1 MADYKILLGNCKET
15 LKTLEDESVDSIVTD
30 PPYELGFM
38 NKKWDSQG
46 IAYDVEMWQ
55 ECLRVLK
62 PGGYLLAFGGTR
74 TYHRMTCAI
83 EDAGFEIRDSIDWL
97 YGCLDEETECLTAS
111 GWKRYTDLSTSD
123 KVMQWDSETG
133 ELSWTN
139 PSEVLVYPY
148 SGKMVRLVNRHTDQ
162 MLTPNHRVYAKI
174 RRHSRN
180 PAPTAYEVEEAGQ
193 LKNHWQIDLPMAGQ
207 LGGSVQVTPER
218 AYLVGWW
225 LTDAWKHGDGKAV
238 MFSQSKPEMLAKLR
252 KSLTPHK
259 PSEYVKEGRKDNH
272 RDEHTFYVTGELAEY
287 LLANHPDRRLTWD
300 MLQWSFEARRA
311 LFEGLMD
318 GDGSCP
324 DHQRAWA
331 FWSKDQD
338 RRDVFLAL
346 ALSIGHRAYDD
357 PDNNCVHVNIGKD
370 STQIQYKHRVEDVD
384 YEGDVWCVRVPA
396 GAFVVRR
403 NGRPFITGNSGFPKS
418 VNISKEINKRSGVEF
433 KAIPASGVGFMNAD
447 KEDGYNTTKNQLI
460 QVGETTD
467 EAKRWEGW
475 GTALKPAREPIVVAR
490 KPFEGPLY
498 KNVLE
503 HGTGGMNIDACRV
516 DPKGAALRSEA
527 YPSGRWPANIV
538 ITHSVNCI
546 NIGEG
551 QTKARVINRWT
562 DGAKP
567 FGGGAGHEFTTHQ
580 TSEDGNERYDI
591 YECVEGCPAKL
602 LDEQSGIAKPKA
614 ARRGRIGGR
623 VFFGRFDHASLEG
636 VWPSDPG
643 GGASRFFN
651 QLNWSEE
658 DFLPFFYTAKASNKE
673 RNAGLDHLE
682 TRSAGEVTGGRKEG
696 SAGLNNPRA
705 GAGRTSGNKNFHPT
719 VKPVKLM
726 EWLVRLVTPPGGTV
740 LDPFMGSGT
749 TGVAAINQGF
759 NFIGCELM
767 EEYIPIAEGRIEH
780 ALNARK

>member
-38 NKKWDSQG
+38 SKKWDSQG

-97 YGCLDEETECLTAS
+97 FLT
-111 GWKRYTDLSTSD
+111 
-123 KVMQWDSETG
+123 
-133 ELSWTN
+133 
-139 PSEVLVYPY
+139 
-148 SGKMVRLVNRHTDQ
+148 
-162 MLTPNHRVYAKI
+162 
-174 RRHSRN
+174 
-180 PAPTAYEVEEAGQ
+180 
-193 LKNHWQIDLPMAGQ
+193 
-207 LGGSVQVTPER
+207 
-218 AYLVGWW
+218 
-225 LTDAWKHGDGKAV
+225 
-238 MFSQSKPEMLAKLR
+238 
-252 KSLTPHK
+252 
-259 PSEYVKEGRKDNH
+259 
-272 RDEHTFYVTGELAEY
+272 
-287 LLANHPDRRLTWD
+287 
-300 MLQWSFEARRA
+300 
-311 LFEGLMD
+311 
-318 GDGSCP
+318 
-324 DHQRAWA
+324 
-331 FWSKDQD
+331 
-338 RRDVFLAL
+338 
-346 ALSIGHRAYDD
+346 
-357 PDNNCVHVNIGKD
+357 
-370 STQIQYKHRVEDVD
+370 
-384 YEGDVWCVRVPA
+384 
-396 GAFVVRR
+396 
-403 NGRPFITGNSGFPKS
+403 GFPKS
-418 VNISKEINKRSGVEF
+418 INISKEINKRSGV
-433 KAIPASGVGFMNAD
+433 
-447 KEDGYNTTKNQLI
+447 
-460 QVGETTD
+460 ETTD

-490 KPFEGPLY
+490 KPFKGPLY

-527 YPSGRWPANIV
+527 YPSGRWPANI
-538 ITHSVNCI
+538 ILTHSADCKIV
-546 NIGEG
+546 G
-551 QTKARVINRWT
+551 QEETKARVINRWN

-614 ARRGRIGGR
+614 ARRG
-623 VFFGRFDHASLEG
+623 
-636 VWPSDPG
+636 
-643 GGASRFFN
+643 ASRFFN

-658 DFLPFFYTAKASNKE
+658 DFLPFFYVAKASNKE

-682 TRSAGEVTGGRKEG
+682 TKSAGEVTGRKEG

-767 EEYIPIAEGRIEH
+767 EEYIPIAEGRIEY

>member
-97 YGCLDEETECLTAS
+97 Y
-111 GWKRYTDLSTSD
+111 
-123 KVMQWDSETG
+123 
-133 ELSWTN
+133 
-139 PSEVLVYPY
+139 
-148 SGKMVRLVNRHTDQ
+148 
-162 MLTPNHRVYAKI
+162 
-174 RRHSRN
+174 
-180 PAPTAYEVEEAGQ
+180 
-193 LKNHWQIDLPMAGQ
+193 
-207 LGGSVQVTPER
+207 
-218 AYLVGWW
+218 
-225 LTDAWKHGDGKAV
+225 
-238 MFSQSKPEMLAKLR
+238 
-252 KSLTPHK
+252 
-259 PSEYVKEGRKDNH
+259 
-272 RDEHTFYVTGELAEY
+272 
-287 LLANHPDRRLTWD
+287 
-300 MLQWSFEARRA
+300 
-311 LFEGLMD
+311 
-318 GDGSCP
+318 
-324 DHQRAWA
+324 
-331 FWSKDQD
+331 
-338 RRDVFLAL
+338 
-346 ALSIGHRAYDD
+346 SI
-357 PDNNCVHVNIGKD
+357 
-370 STQIQYKHRVEDVD
+370 
-384 YEGDVWCVRVPA
+384 
-396 GAFVVRR
+396 
-403 NGRPFITGNSGFPKS
+403 GFPKS
-418 VNISKEINKRSGVEF
+418 INISKEINKRSGV
-433 KAIPASGVGFMNAD
+433 
-447 KEDGYNTTKNQLI
+447 
-460 QVGETTD
+460 ETTD

-498 KNVLE
+498 RNVLKY
-503 HGTGGMNIDACRV
+503 GTGGMNIDACRV
-516 DPKGAALRSEA
+516 APSGDKIAYMSGAAVLGGTSDGLDRPWKNNPEA
-527 YPSGRWPANIV
+527 VAERERQAKEATDKANNMGRWPANI
-538 ITHSVNCI
+538 ILTHSADCKIV
-546 NIGEG
+546 G
-551 QTKARVINRWT
+551 QEETKARVINRWN

-614 ARRGRIGGR
+614 ARRG
-623 VFFGRFDHASLEG
+623 
-636 VWPSDPG
+636 
-643 GGASRFFN
+643 ASRFFN

-658 DFLPFFYTAKASNKE
+658 DFLPFFYIAKASNKE

-682 TRSAGEVTGGRKEG
+682 TKSAGEVTGGRKEG

>member
-38 NKKWDSQG
+38 SKKWDSQG

-97 YGCLDEETECLTAS
+97 FLT
-111 GWKRYTDLSTSD
+111 
-123 KVMQWDSETG
+123 
-133 ELSWTN
+133 
-139 PSEVLVYPY
+139 
-148 SGKMVRLVNRHTDQ
+148 
-162 MLTPNHRVYAKI
+162 
-174 RRHSRN
+174 
-180 PAPTAYEVEEAGQ
+180 
-193 LKNHWQIDLPMAGQ
+193 
-207 LGGSVQVTPER
+207 
-218 AYLVGWW
+218 
-225 LTDAWKHGDGKAV
+225 
-238 MFSQSKPEMLAKLR
+238 
-252 KSLTPHK
+252 
-259 PSEYVKEGRKDNH
+259 
-272 RDEHTFYVTGELAEY
+272 
-287 LLANHPDRRLTWD
+287 
-300 MLQWSFEARRA
+300 
-311 LFEGLMD
+311 
-318 GDGSCP
+318 
-324 DHQRAWA
+324 
-331 FWSKDQD
+331 
-338 RRDVFLAL
+338 
-346 ALSIGHRAYDD
+346 
-357 PDNNCVHVNIGKD
+357 
-370 STQIQYKHRVEDVD
+370 
-384 YEGDVWCVRVPA
+384 
-396 GAFVVRR
+396 
-403 NGRPFITGNSGFPKS
+403 GFPKS
-418 VNISKEINKRSGVEF
+418 INISKEINKRSGVET
-433 KAIPASGVGFMNAD
+433 A
-447 KEDGYNTTKNQLI
+447 
-460 QVGETTD
+460 D

-490 KPFEGPLY
+490 KPFKGPLY

-527 YPSGRWPANIV
+527 YPSGRWPANI
-538 ITHSVNCI
+538 ILTHSADCKIV
-546 NIGEG
+546 G
-551 QTKARVINRWT
+551 QEETKARVINRWN

-614 ARRGRIGGR
+614 ARRG
-623 VFFGRFDHASLEG
+623 
-636 VWPSDPG
+636 
-643 GGASRFFN
+643 ASRFFN

-658 DFLPFFYTAKASNKE
+658 DFLPFFYVAKASNKE

-682 TRSAGEVTGGRKEG
+682 TKSAGEVTGRKEG

>member
-38 NKKWDSQG
+38 GKKWDSQG

-97 YGCLDEETECLTAS
+97 Y
-111 GWKRYTDLSTSD
+111 
-123 KVMQWDSETG
+123 
-133 ELSWTN
+133 
-139 PSEVLVYPY
+139 
-148 SGKMVRLVNRHTDQ
+148 
-162 MLTPNHRVYAKI
+162 
-174 RRHSRN
+174 
-180 PAPTAYEVEEAGQ
+180 
-193 LKNHWQIDLPMAGQ
+193 
-207 LGGSVQVTPER
+207 
-218 AYLVGWW
+218 
-225 LTDAWKHGDGKAV
+225 
-238 MFSQSKPEMLAKLR
+238 
-252 KSLTPHK
+252 
-259 PSEYVKEGRKDNH
+259 
-272 RDEHTFYVTGELAEY
+272 
-287 LLANHPDRRLTWD
+287 
-300 MLQWSFEARRA
+300 
-311 LFEGLMD
+311 
-318 GDGSCP
+318 
-324 DHQRAWA
+324 
-331 FWSKDQD
+331 
-338 RRDVFLAL
+338 
-346 ALSIGHRAYDD
+346 SI
-357 PDNNCVHVNIGKD
+357 
-370 STQIQYKHRVEDVD
+370 
-384 YEGDVWCVRVPA
+384 
-396 GAFVVRR
+396 
-403 NGRPFITGNSGFPKS
+403 GFPKS
-418 VNISKEINKRSGVEF
+418 MNISKEINKRSGVEF

-460 QVGETTD
+460 QVGETTE

-516 DPKGAALRSEA
+516 DPKGAALHSEA

-551 QTKARVINRWT
+551 QTKARVINRWN

-567 FGGGAGHEFTTHQ
+567 FGGGAGYEFTTHQ

-614 ARRGRIGGR
+614 ARRG
-623 VFFGRFDHASLEG
+623 
-636 VWPSDPG
+636 
-643 GGASRFFN
+643 ASRFFN

-658 DFLPFFYTAKASNKE
+658 DFLPFFYIAKASNKE

-682 TRSAGEVTGGRKEG
+682 TKSAGEVTGRKEG

>member
-1 MADYKILLGNCKET
+1 MADYKILLGDCKET

-38 NKKWDSQG
+38 SKKWDSQG

-97 YGCLDEETECLTAS
+97 Y
-111 GWKRYTDLSTSD
+111 
-123 KVMQWDSETG
+123 
-133 ELSWTN
+133 
-139 PSEVLVYPY
+139 
-148 SGKMVRLVNRHTDQ
+148 
-162 MLTPNHRVYAKI
+162 
-174 RRHSRN
+174 
-180 PAPTAYEVEEAGQ
+180 
-193 LKNHWQIDLPMAGQ
+193 
-207 LGGSVQVTPER
+207 
-218 AYLVGWW
+218 
-225 LTDAWKHGDGKAV
+225 
-238 MFSQSKPEMLAKLR
+238 
-252 KSLTPHK
+252 
-259 PSEYVKEGRKDNH
+259 
-272 RDEHTFYVTGELAEY
+272 
-287 LLANHPDRRLTWD
+287 
-300 MLQWSFEARRA
+300 
-311 LFEGLMD
+311 
-318 GDGSCP
+318 
-324 DHQRAWA
+324 
-331 FWSKDQD
+331 
-338 RRDVFLAL
+338 
-346 ALSIGHRAYDD
+346 SI
-357 PDNNCVHVNIGKD
+357 
-370 STQIQYKHRVEDVD
+370 
-384 YEGDVWCVRVPA
+384 
-396 GAFVVRR
+396 
-403 NGRPFITGNSGFPKS
+403 GFPKS
-418 VNISKEINKRSGVEF
+418 INISKEINKRSGV
-433 KAIPASGVGFMNAD
+433 
-447 KEDGYNTTKNQLI
+447 
-460 QVGETTD
+460 ETTD

-527 YPSGRWPANIV
+527 YPSGRWPANI
-538 ITHSVNCI
+538 ILTHSADCKIV
-546 NIGEG
+546 G
-551 QTKARVINRWT
+551 QEETKARVINRWN

-614 ARRGRIGGR
+614 ARRG
-623 VFFGRFDHASLEG
+623 
-636 VWPSDPG
+636 
-643 GGASRFFN
+643 ASRFFN

-658 DFLPFFYTAKASNKE
+658 DFLPFFYIAKASKKE

-682 TRSAGEVTGGRKEG
+682 TRSAGEVTGRKEG

-705 GAGRTSGNKNFHPT
+705 GAGRTSGNKNFPPT

>member
-97 YGCLDEETECLTAS
+97 FLT
-111 GWKRYTDLSTSD
+111 
-123 KVMQWDSETG
+123 
-133 ELSWTN
+133 
-139 PSEVLVYPY
+139 
-148 SGKMVRLVNRHTDQ
+148 
-162 MLTPNHRVYAKI
+162 
-174 RRHSRN
+174 
-180 PAPTAYEVEEAGQ
+180 
-193 LKNHWQIDLPMAGQ
+193 
-207 LGGSVQVTPER
+207 
-218 AYLVGWW
+218 
-225 LTDAWKHGDGKAV
+225 
-238 MFSQSKPEMLAKLR
+238 
-252 KSLTPHK
+252 
-259 PSEYVKEGRKDNH
+259 
-272 RDEHTFYVTGELAEY
+272 
-287 LLANHPDRRLTWD
+287 
-300 MLQWSFEARRA
+300 
-311 LFEGLMD
+311 
-318 GDGSCP
+318 
-324 DHQRAWA
+324 
-331 FWSKDQD
+331 
-338 RRDVFLAL
+338 
-346 ALSIGHRAYDD
+346 
-357 PDNNCVHVNIGKD
+357 
-370 STQIQYKHRVEDVD
+370 
-384 YEGDVWCVRVPA
+384 
-396 GAFVVRR
+396 
-403 NGRPFITGNSGFPKS
+403 GFPKS
-418 VNISKEINKRSGVEF
+418 INISKEINKRSGV
-433 KAIPASGVGFMNAD
+433 
-447 KEDGYNTTKNQLI
+447 
-460 QVGETTD
+460 ETTD

-490 KPFEGPLY
+490 KPFKGPLY

-516 DPKGAALRSEA
+516 DPKGAALHSEA

-567 FGGGAGHEFTTHQ
+567 FGGGAGYEFTTHQ

-614 ARRGRIGGR
+614 ARRGRRGR
-623 VFFGRFDHASLEG
+623 RGFFGRFDHASLEG

-658 DFLPFFYTAKASNKE
+658 DFLPFFYVAKASNKE